1 MADKV
6 VITPRMRMKAEE
18 IKSSI
23 PPRELCLAD
32 LEGVAGGVGTK
43 QGRVIVIAGYELR
56 TVQDVDYFVFSYVKA
71 LEANLGPATVS
82 AMLFDWFPDTY
93 MIEEYQ
99 ANGLGGLHT
108 FFCQRLFE

>member
-18 IKSSI
+18 IRHSI
-23 PPRELCLAD
+23 PPRELGLKD
-32 LEGVAGGVGTK
+32 LESVAGGVNVR
-43 QGRVIVIAGYELR
+43 QGRVIVIAGFELR
-56 TVQDVDYFVFSYVKA
+56 TVEDVDYFVFSYVKA

-82 AMLFDWFPDTY
+82 AMLYDWFPDTY